1 VVDSAN
7 FIDDFD
13 ADDLSVEMIMNFG
26 QEFGRDISDDDFEVI
41 LTIGDAIKFKFLE
54 KNASILATDA

>member
-26 QEFGRDISDDDFEVI
+26 QEFGRDISDDDAEVI
-41 LTIGDAIKFKFLE
+41 LTIGDAIKFLE